1 MAFNAAIGVDV
12 TEADWVSIRGGAM
25 TPMAESLKAVARAA
39 EFGQV
44 TLLTNN
50 GPLAAKHLGTLA
62 PELVPLF
69 GEHLFTSSDYSA
81 RKPDPIVFERVLQ
94 RYDTPAR
101 DAFFADDLPE
111 NVAGAE
117 SVGITGHLFTTG
129 VALLAAIEEF
139 SAARS

>member
-1 MAFNAAIGVDV
+1 M
-12 TEADWVSIRGGAM
+12 S
-25 TPMAESLKAVARAA
+25 PMLTIAKR
-39 EFGQV
+39 EFRSYFDS
-44 TLLTNN
+44 
-50 GPLAAKHLGTLA
+50 PLAYVVICLSFLALGLMFVIFQGV
-62 PELVPLF
+62 VPLF
-69 GEHLFTSSDYSA
+69 GDHLFTSSDYSA
-81 RKPDPIVFERVLQ
+81 RKPDPVVFERVLQ